1 MHWCGI
7 TGRFG
12 RDERGSI
19 LPLVGLCLMVV
30 LGFAAIAID
39 LGQQAALHSELQATA
54 DATALA
60 AASQLPDLTKART
73 KARDYAEKNMPAATN
88 GTVLADDDIVFGTWY
103 GNTRQFVESGP
114 VINAVKVTVRRSR
127 ANGNPSPT
135 FFLHIFGQ
143 DHADLSAGAMAGVV
157 VFNHPTQG
165 PNGEV
170 SAEDSAK
177 LAQMQDALN
186 REQQRRLGGL
196 ANGQGQLMSDQE
208 VAEFLLDEFGK
219 PVLLK

>member
-1 MHWCGI
+1 MSTMRWGG
-7 TGRFG
+7 TAGQFA

-39 LGQQAALHSELQATA
+39 LGQQAALRSELQATA

-60 AASQLPDLTKART
+60 AASQLPNVTKARA
-73 KARDYAEKNMPAATN
+73 KAKDYAEKNMPAATN
-88 GTVLADDDIVFGTWY
+88 GKVLDDDDIVFGTWY
-103 GNTRQFVESGP
+103 GNTRQFVENGP
-114 VINAVKVTVRRSR
+114 VINAVRVTVRRSR

-143 DHADLSAGAMAGVV
+143 DHADLSAGAMAGLV
-157 VFNHPTQG
+157 VFNHLSQG
-165 PNGEV
+165 PNGEL

-177 LAQMQDALN
+177 LAEIQKAIYQK
-186 REQQRRLGGL
+186 QQSHLE
-196 ANGQGQLMSDQE
+196 QGQLMSDEE
-208 VAEFLLDEFGK
+208 VAQFVLKEFGK
-219 PVLLK
+219 AVLLN